1 MKRRRYILVSGGEDP
16 KPRRFPRAFMLP
28 QILCELLICGALSFF
43 GPPAHAGLYHTRTV
57 GACQDCHKTAPAGQD
72 GALIASLTTPIPQQR
87 SFAPSD
93 INQTCLTC
101 HSDRGGQ
108 SDGSSVLSSVNG
120 TLVRQAGFLNGPSGS
135 AHAGHTLGSTQQA
148 PGGTWAPG
156 PQGLTC
162 TDCHDPHGE
171 EGQYRNLVLR
181 PGTATEDR
189 PVAYAIGP
197 SNDPRKDIWIRSGSE
212 GTGKY
217 DARNIRFNQPQPGR
231 SAYGE
236 WCQGCHSAFHGGS
249 KASNMRGARGWTRH
263 PTADARIGGGL
274 PQHSSF
280 SRYAAI
286 SNRVPTMST
295 SGSWPAPDNTPSC
308 MSCHKAHGNSNPFGL
323 LYMVGQGQLTEGGD
337 SQGKAYVD
345 LCHQCHTQGLKSQSS

>member
-1 MKRRRYILVSGGEDP
+1 MMRRRYILVIGGEYA
-16 KPRRFPRAFMLP
+16 KPRLTPRVFMVP
-28 QILCELLICGALSFF
+28 QILSELLLCGALTFF
-43 GPPAHAGLYHTRTV
+43 GAPADAGLYHTKNS
-57 GACQDCHKTAPAGQD
+57 GACQDCHKSVTPGQNP
-72 GALIASLTTPIPQQR
+72 ALIASLISPVSQPR
-87 SFAPSD
+87 SFAPGD

-101 HSDRGGQ
+101 HGGRGGPD
-108 SDGSSVLSSVNG
+108 DGSSVLSSANG
-120 TLVRQAGFLNGPSGS
+120 ILVRQAGFLNGPSGL
-135 AHAGHTLGSTQQA
+135 AHAGHTLGSTQRA
-148 PGGTWAPG
+148 PGGTWSPG
-156 PQGLTC
+156 GQGLTC

-181 PGTATEDR
+181 PGTATDDR
-189 PVAYAIGP
+189 PITYAIGP
-197 SNDPRKDIWIRSGSE
+197 SNDLRKDIWIRSSPE
-212 GTGKY
+212 SAGKY
-217 DARNIRFNQPQPGR
+217 DARNIRFNQPLAGR

-249 KASNMRGARGWTRH
+249 KSPNMGGPKGWLRH
-263 PTADARIGGGL
+263 PTADARIGGGF
-274 PQHSSF
+274 PQHSSL

-286 SNRVPTMST
+286 TNRVPTVSA
-295 SGSWPAPDNTPSC
+295 SGSWPAPDNIPSC